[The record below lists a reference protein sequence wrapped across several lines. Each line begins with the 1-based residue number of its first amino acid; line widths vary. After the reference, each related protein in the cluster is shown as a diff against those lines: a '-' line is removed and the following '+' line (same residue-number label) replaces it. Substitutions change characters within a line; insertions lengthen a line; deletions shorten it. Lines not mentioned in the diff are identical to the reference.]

1 MRLPIPLLLLLG
13 LLALT
18 GCGSGTAA
26 GPASEDDRLPD
37 GSWILVEARDA
48 AGALALVDA
57 RPVTLEVVD
66 TEVRGRVCNSYF
78 ATVGA
83 SGDGPLLTGLGATEM
98 GCLPASVMELESR
111 YLAALGAVTGV
122 ERPGNAL
129 VLTGDAVR
137 LTFEPA
143 PGPAV
148 GD

>member
-13 LLALT
+13 LLVLT
-18 GCGSGTAA
+18 GCGSDTSARA
-26 GPASEDDRLPD
+26 GQEDDRLPD
-37 GSWILVEARDA
+37 GSWTLIEARDA

-57 RPVTLEVVD
+57 RPVTLEVAD
-66 TEVRGRVCNSYF
+66 TEVRGQVCNTYF
-78 ATVGA
+78 ATAGA

-143 PGPAV
+143 PAPAT